1 MVTRPL
7 KVERRTVS
15 VRRPKTGV
23 PPTVL
28 RNQKLVVNL
37 LFVLVEF
44 FSLGVT
50 AEALRANADWKSA
63 LLNGVGQLR

>member
-1 MVTRPL
+1 VVTRPL

-28 RNQKLVVNL
+28 RNQPYTETLESIL
-37 LFVLVEF
+37 LLL
-44 FSLGVT
+44 S
-50 AEALRANADWKSA
+50 RS
-63 LLNGVGQLR
+63 LLNYKYHCEYQL